1 MGTNTLAGSCT
12 NLNITLKILVDK
24 LRVPLQDAVGMI
36 SANPARVTRIDN
48 EVGTLQAGLKADLV
62 LMKQNF
68 DIKKTIVCG
77 KIAYEEWVISQRN
90 KDIINCWN
98 QVTIMIIRS
107 PAVHW
112 TTGRRFRVQQIKK
125 NYCRIPEGQV
135 RIAGK
140 CYSIVWN
147 DFKFKRWYL
156 NASFRNINRHK
167 VVRLMT

>member
-77 KIAYEEWVISQRN
+77 KIAYEE
-90 KDIINCWN
+90 
-98 QVTIMIIRS
+98 
-107 PAVHW
+107 
-112 TTGRRFRVQQIKK
+112 
-125 NYCRIPEGQV
+125 
-135 RIAGK
+135 
-140 CYSIVWN
+140 
-147 DFKFKRWYL
+147 
-156 NASFRNINRHK
+156 
-167 VVRLMT
+167 